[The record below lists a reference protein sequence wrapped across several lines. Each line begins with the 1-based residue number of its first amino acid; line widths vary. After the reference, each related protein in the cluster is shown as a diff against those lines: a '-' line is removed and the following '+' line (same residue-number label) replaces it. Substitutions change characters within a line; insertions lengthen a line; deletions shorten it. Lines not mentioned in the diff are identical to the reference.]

1 MAKQRKKNR
10 ITETIAQQLE
20 TPVDVEVQI
29 EEVLPVVEV
38 EKIEEEILPVE
49 TEPEE
54 VSPKEVVEEKPV
66 KENVVK
72 KEFVKPQQSISP
84 HHKDSLTSEIN
95 MTLGSIL

>member
-20 TPVDVEVQI
+20 TPVDVEVQT

-38 EKIEEEILPVE
+38 EKTEEEILPVE
-49 TEPEE
+49 TEPE

-72 KEFVKPQQSISP
+72 KEFVKPKQSISP
-84 HHKDSLTSEIN
+84 HHKDSMTSEIN